1 MNIDLSRFD
10 LCRIL
15 VIGDLMIDEYLW
27 GEAERIS
34 PEAPVQVVSVVR
46 DSSTLGGAGNVVSN
60 LVALGAKMSVAS
72 VIGAG
77 DNASLL
83 IQLFKDLGVDTT
95 GLIQDPNRPT
105 TKKTRILAGHQHV
118 LRIDRETKQEI
129 SQAHVA
135 GLVQFVKERIHS
147 FDVILLSDYGKGLLT
162 KILLQ
167 QVIDVARENNK
178 TIVVDPKGLNFKKY
192 AGATAITP
200 NKGEASLAAG
210 IEIVDDVSLVAAG
223 RKLLHDI
230 PVQKVLMTCGKE
242 GMVLFEDGKEPY
254 RIATEAR
261 QVFDVSG
268 AGDTVLAI
276 LGLGLAAGASFRQAA
291 ALANVAAGIVVG
303 KVGTA
308 TVSREELQRALEP
321 TLAGLAAKQKTL
333 SDLIPIAERLR
344 AEGKSIVMTNGC
356 FDLLH
361 IGHIKLLSASK
372 KMGDVLIVAIDDDES
387 VKALKGEK
395 RPIIGAQERLRIIS
409 ALDSVDYVTLFSTK
423 ELEHV
428 IEAVQPDILTKGSNY
443 TTETVLGREI
453 VERSGGRVVLIPI
466 TEAVSST
473 RIINQIKEGET
484 GRGTTNVDSGNPRWG
499 NLQGSHSPERIQE

>member
-1 MNIDLSRFD
+1 MNIDLSSFNT
-10 LCRIL
+10 CRIL
-15 VIGDLMIDEYLW
+15 VVGDVMIDEYLW
-27 GEAERIS
+27 GEVERIS

-46 DSSTLGGAGNVVSN
+46 NSSTLGGAGNVVNN
-60 LVALGAKMSVAS
+60 LVALGAKTSVAG
-72 VIGAG
+72 VIGARE
-77 DNASLL
+77 SLDSGL
-83 IQLFKDLGVDTT
+83 LLKLFNDLGVDTT
-95 GLIQDPNRPT
+95 GLIQDPARST
-105 TKKTRILAGHQHV
+105 TKKVRILAGHQHV

-129 SQAHVA
+129 SQANVA
-135 GLVQFVKERIHS
+135 RLVQFVKERIHG
-147 FDVILLSDYGKGLLT
+147 FDVVLLSDYGKGLFT
-162 KILLQ
+162 DTLLRQ
-167 QVIDVARENNK
+167 IIDLAKQNRE
-178 TIVVDPKGLNFKKY
+178 TIIVDPKGLSFKKY
-192 AGATAITP
+192 AGATVITP
-200 NKGEASLAAG
+200 NKREASLAAG
-210 IEIVDDVSLVAAG
+210 IEIVDDVSLIAAG
-223 RKLLHDI
+223 QKLLQDI

-254 RIATEAR
+254 WIAAEAR

-268 AGDTVLAI
+268 AGDTVLAV
-276 LGLGLAAGASFRQAA
+276 LGLGLASGEPEADFRQAA

-321 TLAGLAAKQKTL
+321 SVGGLPAKQKTL

-344 AEGKSIVMTNGC
+344 AEGKTIVMTNGC

-361 IGHIKLLSASK
+361 VGHIKLLSASK

-428 IEAVQPDILTKGSNY
+428 IEAVRPDILTKGSNY
-443 TTETVLGREI
+443 TTESVLGREI

-466 TEAVSST
+466 TEEVSST
-473 RIINQIKEGET
+473 RIINQIKEG
-484 GRGTTNVDSGNPRWG
+484 GPG
-499 NLQGSHSPERIQE
+499 

>member
-1 MNIDLSRFD
+1 MKIDLSSFD
-10 LCRIL
+10 TCRIL
-15 VIGDLMIDEYLW
+15 VVGDLMIDEYLW
-27 GEAERIS
+27 GEVERIS

-46 DSSTLGGAGNVVSN
+46 DSSTLGGAGNVVNN
-60 LVALGAKMSVAS
+60 LVALAAKVSVAS
-72 VIGAG
+72 IIGAG
-77 DNASLL
+77 ESTDGGLL
-83 IQLFKDLGVDTT
+83 LKLFEDLGVDTT
-95 GLIQDPNRPT
+95 GLIQDPTRSI

-147 FDVILLSDYGKGLLT
+147 FNVILLSDYGKGLFAE
-162 KILLQ
+162 ILLR
-167 QVIDVARENNK
+167 QVIDVANQNKK
-178 TIVVDPKGLNFKKY
+178 TIIVDPKGLNFKKY

-200 NKGEASLAAG
+200 NKREASLAAG
-210 IEIVDDVSLVAAG
+210 IEIVDDVSLIAAG
-223 RKLLHDI
+223 QKLLEDI
-230 PVQKVLMTCGKE
+230 SVQKVLMTCGKE
-242 GMVLFEDGKEPY
+242 GMVLFEDGKGPF
-254 RIATEAR
+254 RISAEAR

-268 AGDTVLAI
+268 AGDTVLAV
-276 LGLGLAAGASFRQAA
+276 LGLGLASGASFRQAA

-308 TVSREELQRALEP
+308 TVSREELQTALEP
-321 TLAGLAAKQKTL
+321 SLAGLAPKQKTL

-344 AEGKSIVMTNGC
+344 AEGKTIVMTNGC

-372 KMGDVLIVAIDDDES
+372 KMGDALIVAIDDDES
-387 VKALKGEK
+387 VKALKGKE
-395 RPIIGAQERLRIIS
+395 RPIICARERLRIIS
-409 ALDSVDYVTLFSTK
+409 ALDCVDYVTLFSTK
-423 ELEHV
+423 KLEHV
-428 IEAVQPDILTKGSNY
+428 IETVRPDILTKGSNY

-473 RIINQIKEGET
+473 RIINQIKK
-484 GRGTTNVDSGNPRWG
+484 GN
-499 NLQGSHSPERIQE
+499 